1 MLQSPMLQS
10 YVIEID
16 GVFVAAA
23 VTHEAGVRF
32 VAIDLRVEE
41 LDGSL
46 WPSLDEARRLAG
58 VLFRTGRLPPV
69 VH

>member
-1 MLQSPMLQS
+1 MLQSHI
-10 YVIEID
+10 IEID

-41 LDGSL
+41 LDGSV
-46 WPSLDEARRLAG
+46 WPSVEEARRLARA
-58 VLFRTGRLPPV
+58 LYSTGRLPTPTPA
-69 VH
+69 H